1 MFENLKQLIL
11 RLFRIDVDK
20 TDTEDS
26 VHQEETKAY
35 DRITGINMTA
45 ILANRLATLTVT
57 ESKANIVGDN
67 QRSELLGRCF
77 DSMWENA
84 QEITARCFGVGGVAL
99 VPYVAGGKVYTAI
112 VPKDRFFITKS
123 QGTDITGATIVA
135 DAKKKNTDTYLRF
148 TDYDLQDN
156 AYIIRNRATK
166 NGNPC
171 DLAMVSEWA
180 NIPEEVR
187 IGNVDRLLL
196 AYLKSPFNR
205 GRVGDLYGVPITKGS
220 EDLIKQIEDTL
231 KQVREEF
238 KKKEIKVFAD
248 ETLFDKE
255 NKISGN
261 LFKLLHPTGGISG
274 ANATG
279 TFFEVFDPAFRDS
292 AYYNRLNELFILL
305 EKSIGASRGLLT
317 EPVTVGATATEIK
330 RASYDTFALI
340 TAMRTQW
347 QKAADALAYAYD
359 VYANAFRLSPGG
371 DYSIQWDWSM
381 SLVESSAETWQQM
394 LQAKSSGAVETVELR
409 QFIFPEETMEEARE
423 VVERIAQNEPS
434 LSSLIGE

>member
-11 RLFRIDVDK
+11 RLFRINVDK
-20 TDTEDS
+20 TDTETTE
-26 VHQEETKAY
+26 HQEEAKAY
-35 DRITGINMTA
+35 DRTTGINMTA

-57 ESKANIVGDN
+57 ESKVNIKGDN

-77 DSMWENA
+77 NAMWENA

-99 VPYVAGGKVYTAI
+99 VPYVAGGKIYTAI

-123 QGTDITGATIVA
+123 QGTDIIGATIVA
-135 DAKKKNTDTYLRF
+135 DAKKKDNDTYLRF
-148 TDYDLQDN
+148 TDYDLQGGS
-156 AYIIRNRATK
+156 YVIRNRATR
-166 NGNPC
+166 NGSPC
-171 DLAMVSEWA
+171 ELGMVSEWE
-180 NIPEEVR
+180 NIPEEIR
-187 IGNVDRLLL
+187 IGNVEKLLI

-238 KKKEIKVFAD
+238 KRKEVKIFAD
-248 ETLFDKE
+248 ETLFDKDD
-255 NKISGN
+255 KISAN
-261 LFKLLHPTGGISG
+261 LFKKLHPTGGISG

-279 TFFEVFDPAFRDS
+279 SLFEVFDPAFRDS
-292 AYYNRLNELFILL
+292 SYYNRLNELFILL

-330 RASYDTFALI
+330 RSSYDTFALI
-340 TAMRTQW
+340 SAMRTQW
-347 QKAADALAYAYD
+347 QKAADTLAHAYD
-359 VYANAFRLSPGG
+359 VYANAFSLSPGG
-371 DYSIQWDWSM
+371 DYFLQWDWSF
-381 SLVESSAETWQQM
+381 SLIESSTETWQQM

-409 QFIFPEETMEEARE
+409 QFIFPEETMEEAQE
-423 VVERIAQNEPS
+423 VIERIAQNEPS